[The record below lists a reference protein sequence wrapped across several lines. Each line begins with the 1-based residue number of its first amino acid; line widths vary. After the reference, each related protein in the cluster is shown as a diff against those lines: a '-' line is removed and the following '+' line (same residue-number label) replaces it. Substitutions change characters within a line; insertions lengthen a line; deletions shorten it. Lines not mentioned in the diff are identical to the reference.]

1 MAKPQSIDVA
11 AALKQTDIF
20 SALEESALDAFAD
33 KCAVIHRKAGDR
45 IFGPSEEADRFFV
58 VLSGQVKIYKLS
70 AKGDEQI
77 LHAYGAG
84 ETFGGAAVFAGIN
97 YPAFADATADT
108 TLLQISRRVL
118 HDEIASNADL
128 AIGMLAG
135 LSSKLR
141 EFAQLIEQ
149 LSLREVPARLGAV
162 LLAEAQKA
170 GADSFTLSQ
179 SKRQLAA
186 QIGTAPET
194 LSRALKKMSK
204 SGLISVDGAKITI
217 RNIRALQDLAAGE

>member
-1 MAKPQSIDVA
+1 MAESKSIDVA
-11 AALKQTDIF
+11 AVLKQTDIF
-20 SALEESALDAFAD
+20 SALEESALEAFAG
-33 KCAVIHRKAGDR
+33 KCSVIHRKAGDR

-84 ETFGGAAVFAGIN
+84 EMFAGAAVFAGIN
-97 YPAFADATADT
+97 YPAFADTTADT
-108 TLLQISRRVL
+108 ALLQISRRVL

-141 EFAQLIEQ
+141 EFARLIEQ
-149 LSLREVPARLGAV
+149 ISLKEVPARLAAV
-162 LLAEAQKA
+162 LLAEAETA
-170 GADSFTLSQ
+170 GSDSFTLSQ

-186 QIGTAPET
+186 QIGTVAET
-194 LSRALKKMSK
+194 LSRTLKKMSK
-204 SGLISVDGAKITI
+204 SGLIAVDGAKITI
-217 RNIRALQDLAAGE
+217 CNVHALHDLASGE